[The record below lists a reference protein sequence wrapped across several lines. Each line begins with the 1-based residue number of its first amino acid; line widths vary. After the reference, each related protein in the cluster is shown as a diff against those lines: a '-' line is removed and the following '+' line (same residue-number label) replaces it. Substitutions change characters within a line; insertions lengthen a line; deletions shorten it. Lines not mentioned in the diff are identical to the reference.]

1 MTKGMDR
8 DQQWFQQDGATPH
21 TSNVSLAWLREWFDD
36 RLISRRCD
44 VEWAAHS
51 PDVNPPDV
59 YLWGYLKDNVYENNP
74 QAIGEL
80 KAAITG
86 KIRQIPKEECARI
99 FDNFA
104 RRVQVCLQHRG
115 QHLEHILKRT

>member
-1 MTKGMDR
+1 MVPARLGH
-8 DQQWFQQDGATPH
+8 PH
-21 TSNVSLAWLREWFDD
+21 TSNVSLAWLSEWFDD

-51 PDVNPPDV
+51 PDLNPPDF
-59 YLWGYLKDNVYENNP
+59 YLRGISRNNVYENNP
-74 QAIGEL
+74 QTIGEL

-86 KIRQIPKEECARI
+86 KIRQIPKEECVRVI
-99 FDNFA
+99 DNFA
-104 RRVQVCLQHRG
+104 RHVQVCFQRRE